1 MAKIEVDKVKC
12 IGCGLCETLCSA
24 TFKMNGDKAIVIRE
38 KVDEL
43 TNEKEAEECCP
54 TQAIKITD

>member
-1 MAKIEVDKVKC
+1 MAKIEIDKVKC
-12 IGCGLCETLCSA
+12 IGCGLCENLCPLS
-24 TFKMNGDKAIVIRE
+24 FKMDKDKAIVIRE
-38 KVDEL
+38 KVDDL